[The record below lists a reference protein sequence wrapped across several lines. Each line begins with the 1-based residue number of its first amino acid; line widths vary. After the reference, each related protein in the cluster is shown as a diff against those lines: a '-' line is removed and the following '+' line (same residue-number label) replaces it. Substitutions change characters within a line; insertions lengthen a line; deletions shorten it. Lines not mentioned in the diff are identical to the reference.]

1 MKIAVSEGENL
12 IIIKTKKTKGSQ
24 LIETKRGETINIDV
38 SKLKFE
44 TKKEGYV
51 TFDIEPKSARV
62 YINGRL
68 YSNKNN
74 ILLDYGKYNYNVELT
89 GYDSIV
95 GALVL
100 DEITKTIKLNLTEK
114 ATAAPSATA
123 TEGASAEV
131 TFVTMAPSEGNS
143 ATASPSEAK
152 TIEPTK
158 TPSATSSTNQTQ
170 APAETAGI

>member
-1 MKIAVSEGENL
+1 MLKSPHRLLA
-12 IIIKTKKTKGSQ
+12 
-24 LIETKRGETINIDV
+24 
-38 SKLKFE
+38 LKFE

-100 DEITKTIKLNLTEK
+100 DEITKTIKLNLIEK
-114 ATAAPSATA
+114 ATVAPSVSA
-123 TEGASAEV
+123 TEQSSADV
-131 TFVTMAPSEGNS
+131 TFVTMAPSDSNN
-143 ATASPSEAK
+143 ATATTSVTA
-152 TIEPTK
+152 TARPTQ
-158 TPSATSSTNQTQ
+158 TVSATSNTSQTQ